1 MKKVWCVVGQENV
14 WANVQEFEAP
24 SLIEFDFDNKKL
36 WEPFLTPSIHKAFI
50 GEGTL
55 VQSVGNKVPNAP
67 DVIHFRQKNK
77 TEIEQLESNVK
88 KFLAGKFEDERIKSV
103 KKTTNWNLQLGGKL
117 TEVLGAEPELVD
129 GYQGAVE
136 DYMNPKNQRKTR
148 DSERRKQESTYRAG
162 KEFNPAV
169 IPFEKYRI
177 YQDLDKILIDFV

>member
-14 WANVQEFEAP
+14 WANVQEFDAP

-77 TEIEQLESNVK
+77 TEIELLESNVK

-103 KKTTNWNLQLGGKL
+103 KKTTNWNLQLGSKL
-117 TEVLGAEPELVD
+117 TEVLGAEPDLVD
-129 GYQGAVE
+129 GY
-136 DYMNPKNQRKTR
+136 
-148 DSERRKQESTYRAG
+148 
-162 KEFNPAV
+162 
-169 IPFEKYRI
+169 
-177 YQDLDKILIDFV
+177 